1 MQRVDRDI
9 EKLVEARS
17 ARLGDGAPPAR
28 VRPPEARVDPDA
40 RAYEKRPATHNPDSS
55 QLLYEEADTS
65 PEAVLRRLEQYAQ
78 SPPDAKVLSLTDV
91 LAIAQSSSREYI
103 TAEEEYILAAIRLL
117 MERHLW
123 GPRLFNDTT
132 VGVDAFGNGRYQTA
146 LNVIN
151 QLRATQRL
159 PYGGELEARLV
170 TAWSYQLTEIAG
182 DRYTQSTSLVLGANI
197 PFLRNAGLVAQ
208 EDLIQ
213 AERELIYAARS
224 FENFRR
230 ALFVDIARDYFGLL
244 AQQAIIANQAER
256 LRSINLFL
264 ERTRALVEAG
274 RERPFQAKNV
284 EQNVLVSRNQLISQR
299 EQYIL
304 ALDRFKIRLGLPVS
318 MPVVLEP
325 VSIDIDDPL
334 VTVEHAAA
342 LALEYRLDYQNE
354 VDRVEDARRGV
365 AVARNRLLP
374 DLNAELS
381 AAFQT
386 DDDDQVGG
394 LAFDLNDTDWRAAV
408 TFGLPLDREIER
420 LQLRTAMIRVERAER
435 ELAERRDM
443 IILNARQAV
452 REIDRARFS
461 LQLQEQ
467 AVQINELRLEEILIK
482 EDEIDAQTRLDAENE
497 LLQAR
502 NARDQALRDL
512 RTSIL
517 EFLQVTGQLRVTPD
531 GQLDPLIGM
540 EVRIV
545 DTTPS
550 APGTPGTPGTPG
562 ISD

>member
-1 MQRVDRDI
+1 
-9 EKLVEARS
+9 
-17 ARLGDGAPPAR
+17 
-28 VRPPEARVDPDA
+28 
-40 RAYEKRPATHNPDSS
+40 HNPDSS

-103 TAEEEYILAAIRLL
+103 TAEEEYSLAAIRLR

-299 EQYIL
+299 E
-304 ALDRFKIRLGLPVS
+304 
-318 MPVVLEP
+318 
-325 VSIDIDDPL
+325 
-334 VTVEHAAA
+334 
-342 LALEYRLDYQNE
+342 
-354 VDRVEDARRGV
+354 
-365 AVARNRLLP
+365 
-374 DLNAELS
+374 
-381 AAFQT
+381 
-386 DDDDQVGG
+386 
-394 LAFDLNDTDWRAAV
+394 
-408 TFGLPLDREIER
+408 
-420 LQLRTAMIRVERAER
+420 
-435 ELAERRDM
+435 
-443 IILNARQAV
+443 
-452 REIDRARFS
+452 
-461 LQLQEQ
+461 
-467 AVQINELRLEEILIK
+467 
-482 EDEIDAQTRLDAENE
+482 
-497 LLQAR
+497 
-502 NARDQALRDL
+502 
-512 RTSIL
+512 
-517 EFLQVTGQLRVTPD
+517 
-531 GQLDPLIGM
+531 
-540 EVRIV
+540 
-545 DTTPS
+545 
-550 APGTPGTPGTPG
+550 
-562 ISD
+562 